1 MKSAFQELNQIN
13 GQVNG
18 IYHEAA
24 VKMGLSDSEFWIF
37 YVLRTNEEGCLQTVL
52 CRETGMT
59 KSTVNSALKKMEKE
73 GLLYLTPGGG
83 RNTCVYLTEKG
94 KALTETTVCRLIEL
108 ENQIYESWTAEEQA
122 LLLRLNR
129 DFAGKVAEMVK
140 AL

>member
-1 MKSAFQELNQIN
+1 MKSAFREFNQIN
-13 GQVNG
+13 GQMDS

-24 VKMGLSDSEFWIF
+24 VKMGMSDSEHWLL
-37 YVLRTNEEGCLQTVL
+37 YTLVTHEEGCLQTEL

-73 GLLYLTPGGG
+73 GLLYLTAGSG

-94 KALTETTVCRLIEL
+94 KTFSENTVCRLIEL

-122 LLLRLNR
+122 VLLRLNR
-129 DFAGKVAEMVK
+129 DFTERLAAFVK
-140 AL
+140 TL

>member
-1 MKSAFQELNQIN
+1 MKSAFQKLNQIN
-13 GQVNG
+13 GQVNST
-18 IYHEAA
+18 YHEAA

-37 YVLRTNEEGCLQTVL
+37 YVLLTNEEGCLQTVL

-73 GLLYLTPGGG
+73 GFLYLTPGSG

-94 KALTETTVCRLIEL
+94 KKLAEKTVCRLIEM
-108 ENQIYESWTAEEQA
+108 ENQIYESWSKEEQA

-129 DFAGKVAEMVK
+129 DFLVKVAEMVK
-140 AL
+140 SL